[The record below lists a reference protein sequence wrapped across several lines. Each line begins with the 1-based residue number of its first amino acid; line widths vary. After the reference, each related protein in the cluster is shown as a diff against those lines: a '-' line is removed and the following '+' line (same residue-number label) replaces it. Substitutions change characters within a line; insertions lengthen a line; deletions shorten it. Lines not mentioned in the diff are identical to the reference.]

1 MNRLIK
7 GKVHL
12 HHSHITGKILG
23 YSHDFCNSTVI
34 EKTRSE
40 IPFAAHNFF
49 GFDIFYYL
57 KTFIAL
63 VWCSKKLNIGGTN
76 LTHVNYGII
85 DNEIK
90 LIDSLKYYQK
100 SLADLS
106 STLTEEEKGAAEK
119 VTKQFF
125 NQHYHFSTVW
135 P

>member
-12 HHSHITGKILG
+12 HHSHITGKILR
-23 YSHDFCNSTVI
+23 YSHDFCNASVI

-40 IPFAAHNFF
+40 IPFVAHNFF

-57 KTFIAL
+57 KTYIASA
-63 VWCSKKLNIGGTN
+63 WCSKKLNIGGTN

-100 SLADLS
+100 NLADLS
-106 STLTEEEKGAAEK
+106 STLTQEEKKGSRKSNEA
-119 VTKQFF
+119 TF
-125 NQHYHFSTVW
+125 
-135 P
+135 